1 MRRLLVL
8 GLTAIGV
15 QLGCG
20 GDAAETDMEMR
31 PNSTSQELLLLIC
44 QTDHL
49 VVFYSD
55 STRTTVVGD
64 ERCYCDSTPTRTGRR
79 TPYSET
85 IFLEECPGLA
95 PTRQ

>member
-8 GLTAIGV
+8 GLTVIGV

-31 PNSTSQELLLLIC
+31 SNSTSQELLPLIC
-44 QTDHL
+44 QTDH
-49 VVFYSD
+49 VIVFYSD
-55 STRTTVVGD
+55 STLTTAVGH
-64 ERCYCDSTPTRTGRR
+64 ERCYCNRTPTLTGRR

-85 IFLEECPGLA
+85 TFLEQCL
-95 PTRQ
+95 

>member
-20 GDAAETDMEMR
+20 GVAAETDMEMQSD
-31 PNSTSQELLLLIC
+31 STSQELMLLIC
-44 QTDHL
+44 QTDHRAL
-49 VVFYSD
+49 FYSD

-64 ERCYCDSTPTRTGRR
+64 ERCYCGRTPTLTGRR

-85 IFLEECPGLA
+85 LFLEECPGLA